1 MRHDAHVE
9 ALIDEWHDDHEAT
22 DQLHERLGLSRDEY
36 SEWVHGQG
44 LPKGYRP
51 PPLKEK
57 KLTNTATATA
67 TVAEPQRDPRL
78 DTDNYIDLS
87 ELRGDWQYLLE
98 LRRQRTLLDEA
109 IKVYEAKFKTPVEA
123 VTGAIGFKVD
133 GLPAATWKKD
143 GTFPVAQYVKA
154 NPHVFE
160 AYKTVKEVF
169 DVDTFKKH
177 RPDEYNQWRASSLKY
192 AK

>member
-1 MRHDAHVE
+1 MRDSRLIDD
-9 ALIDEWHDDHEAT
+9 LIDEWHDDHGAT
-22 DQLHERLGLSRDEY
+22 DKLHERLGLSWADY
-36 SEWVHGQG
+36 GIWASGGG
-44 LPKGYRP
+44 LPAGYTP
-51 PPLKEK
+51 PALKEK
-57 KLTNTATATA
+57 KLTDTPAPVT
-67 TVAEPQRDPRL
+67 ELPQRYSANRL
-78 DTDNYIDLS
+78 DGDGYLDLS
-87 ELRGDWQYLLE
+87 DLRADWHYLLE
-98 LRRQRTLLDEA
+98 LCRQKVLIEEA
-109 IKVYEAKFKTPVEA
+109 IKAYEAKFKAPVEA

-143 GTFPVAQYVKA
+143 GTFPTAKYVAA

-160 AYKTVKEVF
+160 AYKTTKEVF